1 MLCNSI
7 KECETLK
14 TANSKS
20 QNNKKRI
27 GHVVIYAINFILDL
41 SKTDYPVQDD
51 LAKLHH
57 TASFNP
63 W

>member
-1 MLCNSI
+1 M
-7 KECETLK
+7 
-14 TANSKS
+14 
-20 QNNKKRI
+20 
-27 GHVVIYAINFILDL
+27 VIYAINFILDL